1 VRAAV
6 PAVLALLLA
15 GCGGGGGGPLEGAG
29 GFEPPSGAVDA
40 GRGEIPDQ
48 VARVPSYRLN
58 GPREGTP
65 VTFRMRVRNSGDE
78 TVTIT
83 GVDGDKDIDGQ
94 FVSERL
100 AGGPVKLAPGAT
112 ETIEVGGRT
121 GRCADRLAGQVTQ
134 KIRQRLRYRQA
145 SDDGTQDVDLK
156 AILEVVS
163 PEDSGCPSRGG

>member
-1 VRAAV
+1 VKAGLVVVAAV
-6 PAVLALLLA
+6 LVA
-15 GCGGGGGGPLEGAG
+15 GCGGGGGPLEGAG

-48 VARVPSYRLN
+48 VERVPSYRLD

-65 VTFRMRVRNSGDE
+65 VTFRMRVRNTGQDE
-78 TVTIT
+78 VTVT

-100 AGGPVKLAPGAT
+100 GGGPVKLAPGAT
-112 ETIEVGGRT
+112 ETIEVSGRT

-134 KIRQRLRYRQA
+134 KFRQRLRYR
-145 SDDGTQDVDLK
+145 SGGDEKTQDVDLE

-163 PEDSGCPSRGG
+163 PEDSACPSRGG

>member
-1 VRAAV
+1 
-6 PAVLALLLA
+6 LLA
-15 GCGGGGGGPLEGAG
+15 GCGGGGGPLEGAG
-29 GFEPPSGAVDA
+29 GFEPPSGAVDD

-48 VARVPSYRLN
+48 VERVPSYRLN

-65 VTFRMRVRNSGDE
+65 VTFRMRVRNTGKDAI
-78 TVTIT
+78 TVT

-100 AGGPVKLAPGAT
+100 GGGPVKLAPGAT
-112 ETIEVGGRT
+112 ETIEVRGRT

-134 KIRQRLRYRQA
+134 KIRQRLRYRGGG
-145 SDDGTQDVDLK
+145 DEHTQDVDLE

-163 PEDSGCPSRGG
+163 PADAGCPSRGG